1 MPVCIVA
8 FRMLWSKLME
18 QLCTQDTDANIV
30 HMGMGGE
37 EVVVM

>member
-1 MPVCIVA
+1 MC
-8 FRMLWSKLME
+8 FGGGGGGGGGGG
-18 QLCTQDTDANIV
+18 ANIV